1 MKRRLF
7 PLLIA
12 ISALSVSASAAL
24 YSVLGL
30 SKLFAG
36 ASIEVMIMAGT
47 LEVAKLIVASLLYQ
61 YWDIINKWL
70 RSYLVLAVFIL
81 MAITSGG
88 IYGFLSGAFQETSTQ
103 SELLDKQVQI
113 IDAKRIR
120 FIESRDDY
128 KLIVKELTTSLAN
141 PTMIQYVDRES
152 GQLVTTTSSRVRK
165 LKQSELS
172 EAKLNLSSVTDSIA
186 LYDTKI
192 LEQQIGNESARELGP
207 LKYMSQLTE
216 QPMESI
222 VNWFMLLI
230 IFVFDPLAIAMVIA
244 ANVAFAQIKT
254 TTKFEMSNITQ
265 EEVFSILNTEDDV
278 EEVVMSKPD
287 GLEFNT
293 PYTMDEVIS
302 AFPED
307 VQSSIVEEKTLQ
319 GDIYGE
325 KGLKDLQIERDKLT
339 KRIKNYG
346 RI

>member
-254 TTKFEMSNITQ
+254 TTK
-265 EEVFSILNTEDDV
+265 
-278 EEVVMSKPD
+278 VVMSKPD

>member
-1 MKRRLF
+1 M
-7 PLLIA
+7 
-12 ISALSVSASAAL
+12 V
-24 YSVLGL
+24 
-30 SKLFAG
+30 
-36 ASIEVMIMAGT
+36 
-47 LEVAKLIVASLLYQ
+47 
-61 YWDIINKWL
+61 
-70 RSYLVLAVFIL
+70 
-81 MAITSGG
+81 
-88 IYGFLSGAFQETSTQ
+88 
-103 SELLDKQVQI
+103 
-113 IDAKRIR
+113 
-120 FIESRDDY
+120 
-128 KLIVKELTTSLAN
+128 
-141 PTMIQYVDRES
+141 
-152 GQLVTTTSSRVRK
+152 
-165 LKQSELS
+165 
-172 EAKLNLSSVTDSIA
+172 DSISV
-186 LYDTKI
+186 YDVKL
-192 LEQQIGNESARELGP
+192 LEKQITNEAVSELGP
-207 LKYMSQLTE
+207 LKYMAELTG
-216 QPMESI
+216 QDMGKI

>member
-103 SELLDKQVQI
+103 SEFLDKQVQI

-207 LKYMSQLTE
+207 LKYMSQLTD
-216 QPMESI
+216 QSMESI

-254 TTKFEMSNITQ
+254 TTK
-265 EEVFSILNTEDDV
+265 
-278 EEVVMSKPD
+278 VVMSKPD

>member
-103 SELLDKQVQI
+103 SEFLDKQVQI

-172 EAKLNLSSVTDSIA
+172 EAKLKLSSVTDSIA

-254 TTKFEMSNITQ
+254 TTK
-265 EEVFSILNTEDDV
+265 
-278 EEVVMSKPD
+278 VVMSKPD

>member
-103 SELLDKQVQI
+103 FELLDKQVQI

-172 EAKLNLSSVTDSIA
+172 EAKLKLSSVTDSIA

-207 LKYMSQLTE
+207 LKYMSQLTD
-216 QPMESI
+216 QSMESI

-254 TTKFEMSNITQ
+254 TTK
-265 EEVFSILNTEDDV
+265 
-278 EEVVMSKPD
+278 VVMSKPD

>member
-7 PLLIA
+7 PLSIA

-103 SELLDKQVQI
+103 SEFLDKQVQI

-172 EAKLNLSSVTDSIA
+172 EAKLKLSSVTDSIA

-207 LKYMSQLTE
+207 LKYMSQLTD
-216 QPMESI
+216 QSMESI

-254 TTKFEMSNITQ
+254 TTK
-265 EEVFSILNTEDDV
+265 
-278 EEVVMSKPD
+278 VVMSKPD

>member
-103 SELLDKQVQI
+103 SEFLDKQVQI

-254 TTKFEMSNITQ
+254 TTK
-265 EEVFSILNTEDDV
+265 
-278 EEVVMSKPD
+278 VVMSKPD